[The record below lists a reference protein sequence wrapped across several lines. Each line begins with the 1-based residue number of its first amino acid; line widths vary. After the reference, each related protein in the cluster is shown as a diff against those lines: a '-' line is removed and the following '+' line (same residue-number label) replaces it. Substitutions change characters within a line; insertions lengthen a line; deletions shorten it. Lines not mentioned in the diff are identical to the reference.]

1 MTKQELQ
8 ALLTPEFLSTLQKVL
23 DYLYECPNH
32 LGLTCWDE
40 IDLLPVILEHFAS
53 DNYHD

>member
-1 MTKQELQ
+1 MTEEQLKE
-8 ALLTPEFLSTLQKVL
+8 LLTPEFLSTLQKAL

-53 DNYHD
+53 DNYYD